1 MTTITFEVPDEL
13 ASELD
18 ALHDQLP
25 ASLYEVLKSRP
36 ADKTKSRLKSVASHP
51 AYRDIFDF
59 LATDPTPEQIIS
71 HRPAVALQE
80 RVAELLEKNREYGLN
95 AEDEVE
101 LDGYEQVDD
110 LMSLLKIR
118 ARMLAS

>member
-1 MTTITFEVPDEL
+1 MTTITLEVPDEL

-18 ALHDQLP
+18 SLRDHLP
-25 ASLYEVLKSRP
+25 ALLYEVLKSRP
-36 ADKTKSRLKSVASHP
+36 AGRTKGRLKSVAHHP
-51 AYRDIFDF
+51 AYREVFDF
-59 LATDPTPEQIIS
+59 LATGPTPEQIIS
-71 HRPAVALQE
+71 HRPTAELRE
-80 RVAELLEKNREYGLN
+80 RVFELLEKNREAGLN
-95 AEDEVE
+95 AEEEAE